1 MTDAFFD
8 DRLKERCSLRIR
20 RDVVF
25 ISSVL
30 FTIALVWF
38 IRPAW
43 WNVLAGYGDMRG
55 LDPWKREALRS
66 VSNVGKLML
75 TLIIIGL
82 IVAWTGYLNKVRWT
96 WFVMFVV
103 VSGLTFQ
110 TDILP
115 LFMHPKV
122 FLDLPGLFVDA
133 WKGEHLARIV
143 LEEILIFLL
152 MVIALLLPAKSFF
165 SRRTSPAV

>member
-1 MTDAFFD
+1 
-8 DRLKERCSLRIR
+8 LRIR
-20 RDVVF
+20 HDVAF

-55 LDPWKREALRS
+55 PDLWRREALRS

-75 TLIIIGL
+75 ALIIIGL
-82 IVAWTGYLNKVRWT
+82 IVTWAGYLHKVRWT
-96 WFVMFVV
+96 WFVMFIL
-103 VSGLTFQ
+103 VSGLTSQ
-110 TDILP
+110 TDLLP
-115 LFMHPKV
+115 LFTHPKV
-122 FLDLPGLFVDA
+122 FLDLPGLLVDA
-133 WKGEHLARIV
+133 WKGEHFARIV
-143 LEEILIFLL
+143 LEEISIFLL

-165 SRRTSPAV
+165 SRRAGPAVGSSL